1 LIRNLYFILLF
12 NLGSSQVRNG
22 EFQSL
27 SSYLNIQDIELSK
40 DFLIY
45 VSNSGFIEY
54 DYKEK
59 SNNVI
64 SVDQGL
70 TLNDLSEIHIDTKG
84 NYWIGSN
91 KGIMV
96 WNKVDKK
103 LKAEFEIGI
112 KKLRVL

>member
-1 LIRNLYFILLF
+1 M
-12 NLGSSQVRNG
+12 SSQVRIG

-70 TLNDLSEIHIDTKG
+70 TLNDLSEIPYWHDSANTKIKSIIK
-84 NYWIGSN
+84 IGKIIS
-91 KGIMV
+91 
-96 WNKVDKK
+96 
-103 LKAEFEIGI
+103 
-112 KKLRVL
+112 